1 MARYKPQETHS
12 LLLPVVL
19 SEQIEPGSFAFAL
32 SYLVDHELD
41 FTGMDAQFKNDE
53 VGASVYD
60 PRVMCQRL
68 RDCPRR
74 VRAFQSADVEGRR
87 ACRDDDHGVAGDSGC
102 GVQPVRGRCARAAL
116 ATVECAV
123 WGRIPSSKR
132 SFATASEALRL
143 LEAAQDKAQSGLSGA
158 WKISFPLA
166 QQPHNRF
173 SPTRFICRRRVPC
186 FESACACDR

>member
-19 SEQIEPGSFAFAL
+19 SEQIEPGSFTFAL

-68 RDCPRR
+68 PGCPRR
-74 VRAFQSADVEGRR
+74 VRAFQSADAGSRR
-87 ACRDDDHGVAGDSGC
+87 ACRDDDRGVAGDSGC
-102 GVQPVRGRCARAAL
+102 GVGARAPRWQRKNAPFGG
-116 ATVECAV
+116 EFHRPK
-123 WGRIPSSKR
+123 GRLRPPARRFGCSKR
-132 SFATASEALRL
+132 R
-143 LEAAQDKAQSGLSGA
+143 
-158 WKISFPLA
+158 KIRHNLA
-166 QQPHNRF
+166 
-173 SPTRFICRRRVPC
+173 
-186 FESACACDR
+186 